1 MPPVSS
7 GPTDSSARTEAR
19 AIPRQVWVLG
29 VVSLLTDVS
38 SEMIFGLLPVFLVS
52 VLGAT
57 ATTVGLIEGIAEGT
71 ASISK
76 LFSGW
81 LSDRLGQRKAL
92 TVIGYGLSA
101 LSKPLFAIAGSASMV
116 LVARFSDRVGKGIR
130 GAPRD
135 ALIGDLVPAGSRGAA
150 YGLRQALDTVGAF
163 AGPLTAIGLMAVL
176 HDDFRRVFWLAVIP
190 GFLSVLVL
198 LVGVREPQHSASA
211 RQEPVK
217 LRECRSLSRAYWGVV
232 AVGAVLTLAGFS
244 QAFLILRAQA
254 AGLPLALAPLVLVV
268 MNIVYAVSAYPLGA
282 LSDHVNRRQLLALGF
297 ATLIAADLILAWAPS
312 LWVVMAGI
320 AVWGLYLGMTQGLL
334 AALVADAAPANLRA
348 SAFGAFNFASGIAL
362 VLASVLAGFLWAHFG
377 PAATFIAGAALA
389 AVGISL
395 LQLVPGRQ
403 E

>member
-1 MPPVSS
+1 MP
-7 GPTDSSARTEAR
+7 RE
-19 AIPRQVWVLG
+19 VWVLG
-29 VVSLLTDVS
+29 VVSLLTDIS

-57 ATTVGLIEGIAEGT
+57 TTTVGLIEGIAEGT

-92 TVIGYGLSA
+92 TVLGYGLSA
-101 LSKPLFAIAGSASMV
+101 LSKPLFAIASSASMV

-198 LVGVREPQHSASA
+198 VIGVRDPERGGASA
-211 RQEPVK
+211 RQEPLR
-217 LRECRSLSRAYWGVV
+217 LRECRSLSRAYWAVV

-254 AGLPLALAPLVLVV
+254 SGLPLALAPLVLVV
-268 MNIVYAVSAYPLGA
+268 MNGVYAASAYPLGA
-282 LSDHVNRRQLLALGF
+282 LSDRVNRRELLALGF
-297 ATLIAADLILAWAPS
+297 ATLIAADLILAWAPN
-312 LWVVMAGI
+312 LWVVMAGV

-334 AALVADAAPANLRA
+334 AALIADAAPASLRA

-362 VLASVLAGFLWAHFG
+362 VIASVLAGFLWARVG

-389 AVGISL
+389 ALGISL
-395 LQLVPGRQ
+395 LRFVPRP
-403 E
+403 EV

>member
-1 MPPVSS
+1 
-7 GPTDSSARTEAR
+7 
-19 AIPRQVWVLG
+19 VLG
-29 VVSLLTDVS
+29 IVSLLTDVS

-57 ATTVGLIEGIAEGT
+57 TTTVGLIEGIAEGT
-71 ASISK
+71 ASVSK

-81 LSDRLGQRKAL
+81 LSDRMGERKAL

-101 LSKPLFAIAGSASMV
+101 LSKPLFAIAGSASTV
-116 LVARFSDRVGKGIR
+116 LGARFADRVGKGIR

-150 YGLRQALDTVGAF
+150 YGLRQALDTIGAF
-163 AGPLTAIGLMAVL
+163 VGPLTAIGLMAAL
-176 HDDFRRVFWLAVIP
+176 NDDFRRVFWLAVIP
-190 GFLSVLVL
+190 GVLSVLVL
-198 LVGVREPQHSASA
+198 IIGVREPEPTTSAP
-211 RQEPVK
+211 REPLR
-217 LRECRSLSRAYWGVV
+217 LRECGSLGRGYWAVV

-268 MNIVYAVSAYPLGA
+268 MNIVYAGSAYPLGA
-282 LSDHVNRRQLLALGF
+282 LSDRVNRRQLLALGF

-312 LWVVMAGI
+312 LWVVMAGV

-348 SAFGAFNFASGIAL
+348 SAFGAFNLASGIAL
-362 VLASVLAGFLWAHFG
+362 VVASVLAGFLWAHVG
-377 PAATFIAGAALA
+377 PAATFIAGAVLA
-389 AVGISL
+389 ALGISL
-395 LQLVPGRQ
+395 LLLIPAHSSPAR
-403 E
+403 EPP

>member
-1 MPPVSS
+1 
-7 GPTDSSARTEAR
+7 
-19 AIPRQVWVLG
+19 VWVLG

-57 ATTVGLIEGIAEGT
+57 TTTVGLIEGVAEGT

-81 LSDRLGQRKAL
+81 LSDRTGQRKAL
-92 TVIGYGLSA
+92 TVLGYSLSA
-101 LSKPLFAIAGSASMV
+101 LSKPLFALAGSAATV
-116 LVARFSDRVGKGIR
+116 LAARFADRVGKGIR

-163 AGPLTAIGLMAVL
+163 LGPLTAIGLMAAL

-190 GFLSVLVL
+190 GFVSVLVL
-198 LVGVREPQHSASA
+198 IIAVREPEHATSAP
-211 RQEPVK
+211 REPVK
-217 LRECRSLSRAYWGVV
+217 LRECRSLSRAYWAVV

-254 AGLPLALAPLVLVV
+254 EGLPLAFAPLVLVV
-268 MNIVYAVSAYPLGA
+268 MNIVYAGSAYPLGA
-282 LSDHVNRRQLLALGF
+282 LSDRVNRRQLLALGF
-297 ATLIAADLILAWAPS
+297 ATLIAADLILAWAPN
-312 LWVVMAGI
+312 LWVVMVGV

-334 AALVADAAPANLRA
+334 AALVADAAPANLRG

-362 VLASVLAGFLWAHFG
+362 VLASVLAGFLWAQIG
-377 PAATFIAGAALA
+377 PAATFVAGAAFA
-389 AVGISL
+389 ALGIL
-395 LQLVPGRQ
+395 LLLLVPQGSR
-403 E
+403 